1 MPLFFGIKCHFSNVV
16 KLREIFGGIFFKL
29 REESI
34 ILFSNIFT
42 IFALFCTRFVKIYRL
57 CDKNINLIKGVSR
70 QLIRCR
76 CQSCTTPY
84 DLGGVPKN
92 FSLRGPYTVIGFLGL
107 AWRGGK
113 DAGSFRFFPPNEKT
127 SELLSPGSFLLGGLR
142 LRLDRR
148 STGLSDSSEV
158 DMSLRALRM

>member
-1 MPLFFGIKCHFSNVV
+1 M
-16 KLREIFGGIFFKL
+16 
-29 REESI
+29 
-34 ILFSNIFT
+34 
-42 IFALFCTRFVKIYRL
+42 
-57 CDKNINLIKGVSR
+57 
-70 QLIRCR
+70 
-76 CQSCTTPY
+76 
-84 DLGGVPKN
+84 
-92 FSLRGPYTVIGFLGL
+92 IGFLGL

-148 STGLSDSSEV
+148 STGLSDSDSEVDEV